1 MTRHQA
7 QRTAGRTAV
16 VLGLALAFACAALAP
31 AGASDGKIP
40 DKMKKQIRVMEG
52 MLDSILL
59 DSPNLL
65 VAGSHVTH
73 GVYLDEF
80 GVVLAFEASLTG
92 GGFDFGRSLEFLKNI
107 RVESDKDKTVIWH
120 EKADAEQAQEEYE
133 SQKEALED
141 AKEELEAK
149 KEELEQAKE
158 QAEHAKQDQERRVYV
173 IGGDRDEK
181 DAAQSAKETYDKG
194 KQELIDALVDYGE
207 TLTALRDDQWVAI
220 AAFLKD
226 NQYFSDQKMSRLV
239 IKARI
244 RDLRAS
250 GQLSRDALLGRM
262 VIEEY

>member
-1 MTRHQA
+1 
-7 QRTAGRTAV
+7 V
-16 VLGLALAFACAALAP
+16 VT

-120 EKADAEQAQEEYE
+120 EGSEAGDAKEEYE
-133 SQKEALED
+133 AKKEALED
-141 AKEELEAK
+141 A

-173 IGGDRDEK
+173 IGGDHDEK
-181 DAAQSAKETYDKG
+181 DAAQSAEETYAKG

-207 TLTALRDDQWVAI
+207 TLTSLRDDQWVAI

-226 NQYFSDQKMSRLV
+226 NQYFSDQKISRLV

-244 RDLRAS
+244 RDLKAS
-250 GQLSRDALLGRM
+250 DQMSRDALLGRM

>member
-1 MTRHQA
+1 MTRHQT
-7 QRTAGRTAV
+7 QRTIGRTAV
-16 VLGLALAFACAALAP
+16 VLGLALAFAGGALAT

-40 DKMKKQIRVMEG
+40 DKTKKQIRVMEG

-92 GGFDFGRSLEFLKNI
+92 GGLDFGRSLEFLKNI

-120 EKADAEQAQEEYE
+120 EKSKSEDAEEDYEAQN
-133 SQKEALED
+133 ED
-141 AKEELEAK
+141 DDGSGK
-149 KEELEQAKE
+149 KEEEK
-158 QAEHAKQDQERRVYV
+158 KV
-173 IGGDRDEK
+173 IVLRPGMEGE
-181 DAAQSAKETYDKG
+181 DAVQSAKETYEKG
-194 KQELIDALVDYGE
+194 RQELVDALVDYGE
-207 TLTALRDDQWVAI
+207 TLTSLRDDQWVAI

-226 NQYFSDQKMSRLV
+226 NQYFSDQKISRLV
-239 IKARI
+239 IKAHI

-250 GQLSRDALLGRM
+250 GQMSRDALLGRM

>member
-1 MTRHQA
+1 MNRHRIREKVVGA
-7 QRTAGRTAV
+7 AV
-16 VLGLALAFACAALAP
+16 ALGFALAFVWGAA
-31 AGASDGKIP
+31 AGAGSSAIP
-40 DKMKKQIRVMEG
+40 DKTKKQIRVMEG

-92 GGFDFGRSLEFLKNI
+92 GGFDFGRSLKFLQNI

-120 EKADAEQAQEEYE
+120 EKSEGDEEESPEAEAHAEQDEGSGEG
-133 SQKEALED
+133 QKEKVIVLRRGG
-141 AKEELEAK
+141 KGGTEE
-149 KEELEQAKE
+149 
-158 QAEHAKQDQERRVYV
+158 
-173 IGGDRDEK
+173 GSEK
-181 DAAQSAKETYDKG
+181 DAAESEKETYGKG

-207 TLTALRDDQWVAI
+207 TLTSLRDDQWVAI

-226 NQYFSDQKMSRLV
+226 NQYFSDQSISRLV
-239 IKARI
+239 IKARM

-250 GQLSRDALLGRM
+250 GQISREALLGRL
-262 VIEEY
+262 VVEEY